1 MRVRSRLLVAS
12 LALLALSG
20 PAESAR
26 RIALVIGND
35 AYQNLTALKKA
46 VADAEG
52 YAGVLT
58 AKGFDQVILRTN
70 VTRAAMDEAVAG
82 FVEQIQ
88 PGDTAVFAYSGHGW
102 SDGAQNFLIGIDAPL
117 TGSQEFLARISIP
130 LRNGSTGVIDDME
143 RRGAALKV
151 AIVDACRDNPFTPP
165 AGTRSVGL
173 SRGLVKIDPPEGTF
187 VIFAAGAG
195 QTSLDRLSDADPDPN
210 SVFTRV
216 FLPLIHADMT
226 LQEATKQAQ
235 EKVTALARTISHKQ
249 QPAYYDEV
257 LGKAC
262 LAGDCGGGATPEAV
276 ASQPNEAAAAYQ
288 AALAANSIEAWDAF
302 LRYHQEGFY
311 ADLARS
317 ARKKLEPE
325 LAALPADPTPPQAGE
340 TPDADAGL
348 VTECDRLAAIPL
360 DPDKPPT
367 LRAVGFPSG
376 PAVAACREA
385 IEKYPDVPRFKTQL
399 AGALVSSKQDLAEA
413 RSLAEQSAAA
423 GHAVAMLLLADI
435 YGRGLG
441 GPERTDEIGD
451 LIRNAAAKGVP
462 FGIFLLADAYENG
475 GYKFEVN
482 KEEAQRL
489 LSELRSTLEAA
500 MAAGDPDA
508 YAALGMLYQEGRGVA
523 ADPVRAGDYLIEG
536 LKRRSWMAIDAIR
549 GQPDVLTADQRKT
562 VEQILSDKGYSP
574 GPIDGTID
582 DATKAALDAWD
593 NAVDVAGK

>member
-1 MRVRSRLLVAS
+1 MRMRSRLLVAS

-20 PAESAR
+20 TADAAR

-35 AYQNLTALKKA
+35 AYQNLAPLRKA

-82 FVEQIQ
+82 FVDQIQ

-102 SDGAQNFLIGIDAPL
+102 SDGAQNFLIGVDAPL

-195 QTSLDRLSDADPDPN
+195 QTSLDRLSDADPNPN

-226 LQEATKQAQ
+226 LQEATKKAQ
-235 EKVTALARTISHKQ
+235 EEVTALARTISHKQ

-262 LAGDCGGGATPEAV
+262 LAGECRGGATPEAA

-288 AALAANSIEAWDAF
+288 AALVANSIEAWDAF
-302 LRYHQEGFY
+302 LRYHPEGFY

-325 LAALPADPTPPQAGE
+325 VAALPADPTRPQAGE
-340 TPDADAGL
+340 PPAADVEL
-348 VTECDRLAAIPL
+348 VTECDRLAAIPF

-367 LRAVGFPSG
+367 LRSVGYGAKPA
-376 PAVAACREA
+376 AVAACREA
-385 IEKYPDVPRFKTQL
+385 VEKYPDVRRYKAQL
-399 AGALVSSKQDLAEA
+399 ASALLTQQEHAEA
-413 RSLAEQSAAA
+413 RILAEQSAEA
-423 GHAVAMLLLADI
+423 GHAAAMLILFDM
-435 YGRGLG
+435 YVRGLG
-441 GPERTDEIGD
+441 GPERKDEAHD
-451 LIRNAAAKGVP
+451 LLLKAAAEGLP
-462 FGIFLLADAYENG
+462 FAIFLLADAYDSG
-475 GYKFEVN
+475 GFDFEVN

-489 LSELRSTLEAA
+489 WRVLRSTLEAA

-508 YAALGMLYQEGRGVA
+508 YAVLGMLYHEGKGVT
-523 ADPVRAGDYLIEG
+523 ADPVRAGDYVIEG
-536 LKRRSWMAIDAIR
+536 LKRQSWMAIDVVR
-549 GQPDVLTADQRKT
+549 TQSNDLTDDQRKAA
-562 VEQILSDKGYSP
+562 EQFLSDKGYSP
-574 GPIDGTID
+574 GPIDGIID

-593 NAVDVAGK
+593 KAVDVAAK